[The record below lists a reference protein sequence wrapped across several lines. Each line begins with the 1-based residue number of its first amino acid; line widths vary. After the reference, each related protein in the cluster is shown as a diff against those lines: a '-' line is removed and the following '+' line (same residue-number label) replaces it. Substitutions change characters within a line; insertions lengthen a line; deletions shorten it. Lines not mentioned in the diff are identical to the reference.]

1 MNLSDLWFGKNHPIQ
16 TKTNQQELINE
27 SDVRIIQDK
36 FRRLILLF
44 QSLSYSE
51 LFKSWVKHTKLIT
64 KRESIVLR
72 VRSLATNPQI

>member
-16 TKTNQQELINE
+16 TKTNQQEVINE

-36 FRRLILLF
+36 FRRLKLLF

-64 KRESIVLR
+64 QSVKVLY
-72 VRSLATNPQI
+72 

>member
-1 MNLSDLWFGKNHPIQ
+1 MNLSDLWFGKNHAIQ
-16 TKTNQQELINE
+16 TKTNQQEVINE

-36 FRRLILLF
+36 FRRLKLLF

-64 KRESIVLR
+64 QSVKVLY
-72 VRSLATNPQI
+72 

>member
-1 MNLSDLWFGKNHPIQ
+1 MNLSDLWFDKNHPIQ
-16 TKTNQQELINE
+16 TKKNQQEVINE

-36 FRRLILLF
+36 FRRLKLLF

-64 KRESIVLR
+64 QSVKALY
-72 VRSLATNPQI
+72 

>member
-1 MNLSDLWFGKNHPIQ
+1 MNLSDLWFGKKHAIQ
-16 TKTNQQELINE
+16 TKTNQQEVINE

-36 FRRLILLF
+36 FRRLKLLF

-64 KRESIVLR
+64 QSVKVLY
-72 VRSLATNPQI
+72 

>member
-1 MNLSDLWFGKNHPIQ
+1 MNLPDLWFGKNHPIQ
-16 TKTNQQELINE
+16 TKTNQQEVINE

-36 FRRLILLF
+36 FRRLKLLF

-64 KRESIVLR
+64 QSVKVLY
-72 VRSLATNPQI
+72 

>member
-1 MNLSDLWFGKNHPIQ
+1 MNLSDLRFGKNHPIQ
-16 TKTNQQELINE
+16 TKTNQQEVINE

-36 FRRLILLF
+36 FRRLKLLF

-64 KRESIVLR
+64 QSVKVLY
-72 VRSLATNPQI
+72 